1 MSITNQI
8 SEPSELSAI
17 AAQLS
22 LEVAPQQEPEQA
34 LAQVLASKPQA
45 AFSPKVMAFAQQLSE
60 TLRHDPRCRSYPD
73 LLALGFWLRA
83 GNLERLAQ
91 SYQDHTVRLGRG
103 LAFHFAPNNVT
114 TLFAYSLLLSLL
126 SGNSN
131 VVRLGQKSTPE
142 QHILLNIIQE
152 LTAQHQECASRILI
166 VRYGH
171 DDVVNRFFC
180 AHCAVRII
188 WGGDSTVE
196 HLRALPMPAGSCEL
210 TFANKFS
217 WALIDACHYLNH
229 SNDEAWRHA
238 TAQSFITDAFAFGQ
252 QGCSSP
258 RLILW
263 HGDPSTVTQAQEQFW
278 LSVDQALQTRPFAL
292 SPAQISERF
301 LAASSAI
308 VAPCQHG
315 IKPQGKLRASGDGT
329 SYLRLALSSW
339 DELERDAHQGNGL
352 FYELTVDSLTE
363 VLAHC
368 SDHEQTIC
376 SLGPTAEEWQQAITA
391 TPPQGLCRIVA
402 LGRALEFNRIWDGY
416 DLIGT
421 MSRALTIAL

>member
-45 AFSPKVMAFAQQLSE
+45 AFSPKVMAFAQRLSE

-152 LTAQHQECASRILI
+152 LTAQLEAPTVLRRGILL
-166 VRYGH
+166 
-171 DDVVNRFFC
+171 DQK
-180 AHCAVRII
+180 
-188 WGGDSTVE
+188 T
-196 HLRALPMPAGSCEL
+196 AL
-210 TFANKFS
+210 
-217 WALIDACHYLNH
+217 
-229 SNDEAWRHA
+229 
-238 TAQSFITDAFAFGQ
+238 
-252 QGCSSP
+252 
-258 RLILW
+258 
-263 HGDPSTVTQAQEQFW
+263 
-278 LSVDQALQTRPFAL
+278 
-292 SPAQISERF
+292 
-301 LAASSAI
+301 
-308 VAPCQHG
+308 
-315 IKPQGKLRASGDGT
+315 
-329 SYLRLALSSW
+329 
-339 DELERDAHQGNGL
+339 
-352 FYELTVDSLTE
+352 
-363 VLAHC
+363 
-368 SDHEQTIC
+368 
-376 SLGPTAEEWQQAITA
+376 
-391 TPPQGLCRIVA
+391 
-402 LGRALEFNRIWDGY
+402 
-416 DLIGT
+416 
-421 MSRALTIAL
+421 

>member
-1 MSITNQI
+1 
-8 SEPSELSAI
+8 
-17 AAQLS
+17 
-22 LEVAPQQEPEQA
+22 
-34 LAQVLASKPQA
+34 
-45 AFSPKVMAFAQQLSE
+45 
-60 TLRHDPRCRSYPD
+60 
-73 LLALGFWLRA
+73 
-83 GNLERLAQ
+83 
-91 SYQDHTVRLGRG
+91 
-103 LAFHFAPNNVT
+103 
-114 TLFAYSLLLSLL
+114 
-126 SGNSN
+126 
-131 VVRLGQKSTPE
+131 
-142 QHILLNIIQE
+142 
-152 LTAQHQECASRILI
+152 
-166 VRYGH
+166 
-171 DDVVNRFFC
+171 
-180 AHCAVRII
+180 
-188 WGGDSTVE
+188 
-196 HLRALPMPAGSCEL
+196 MP
-210 TFANKFS
+210 NKFS
-217 WALIDACHYLNH
+217 WAVIDACHYLNH

-263 HGDPSTVTQAQEQFW
+263 HGAPSTVTQAQEQFW

-301 LAASSAI
+301 LAASSAM
-308 VAPCQHG
+308 VAAYQHG
-315 IKPQGKLRASGDGT
+315 IKPQAQPQAQLVASGDGA

-376 SLGPTAEEWQQAITA
+376 SLGPTAEEWQQAIAA
-391 TPPQGLCRIVA
+391 TPPQGLCRIEA
-402 LGRALEFNRIWDGY
+402 WGRALEFNRIWDGY